1 MKKQK
6 KQLLCA
12 AAALMVSASSFGQ
25 FFTTTAYRGAFGQGA
40 GANWMSGW
48 TNFDPQNTVY
58 PGNGSGENL
67 AGKTRVDVGSS
78 TPGGDGYTHITS
90 NTTWTSGNVYYLLGA
105 VAVDAGVT
113 LTIQAGTVI
122 RGVDNGGVGTPISVL
137 VVSRGATLNAQGTSS
152 NPIVFTS
159 AQPNG
164 SRNSGDW
171 GGLVICGRAQV
182 NLNKSPNLGGRN
194 VEGTVVTA
202 PATTSYYGKGNG
214 STLVDD
220 TESSGNM
227 QYVRVEFAGDAAV
240 AAQELNGIMLAG
252 VGSGTTFEH
261 IQVSYSEDDS
271 FEWFGG
277 TVNGKYLVAFGGVDD
292 DFDVDEG
299 YRGKNQFGFILR
311 DPRFFDGASGANSN
325 FLEMDNNTTSSGN
338 ATSDQTG
345 MSPTPA
351 TACVFSNVTA
361 IGPMRDG
368 DADANVSGR
377 FNSAWN
383 ARTNPSVGIFNSV
396 MIGTK
401 GSIAISNTSTITGI
415 TTGPSNWQKLS
426 CDSLVLRNSYLG
438 MHSGAAANAVTV
450 GGFAG
455 TTADCQSAFGT
466 KDAATLEAFLENG
479 TNGNTI
485 EKASLTAAT
494 LGMTSPWFTGTISA
508 VPTQYSFGGGLS
520 FTGVDPTLTVG
531 SPFLTGASFSHP
543 RLDAALPNLT
553 VSTATTGVFGQ
564 YNNVTVSGTGT
575 ATLSGNISVTGTLTV
590 QNGGTLVMGANAV
603 AGTGAL
609 SIAAGANVSTAAVGG
624 FANAGNGATRNSGAK
639 TLSTDANY
647 TFNGTAAQNT
657 GGSFTGGRDVTINN
671 AAGVTLS
678 SAATV
683 GGKLNLQAGTF
694 TAGNNLLT
702 INSTSTRQ
710 GIIDNFTG
718 GFTGSLSATS
728 INFKVFAGS
737 STLGNIAPA
746 VISNANT
753 INSVIVPQGPT
764 CAGVKEFDEFANNWI
779 PVDVAGGACT
789 DPMINTP
796 SVLSSSSLLVSGA
809 GTKTYTFAGLPQTGT
824 VTRSITRSTGTVPP
838 ATFVARGWN
847 ALANPFAAPINWAS
861 FDNAGNLAQS
871 TCVGY
876 VWNSSSKNYGTISPA
891 GVVTGG
897 ANVNIAPGQGML
909 VRRSSVGT
917 GNVTFDPAIRVS
929 STTRTYVREAVASQ
943 EIRVELKGLESSD
956 EVMIASGNDV
966 VNVDKYFSPAEGS
979 VSLFIPNGEEG
990 LTTLA
995 TELSEKT
1002 IPLSIRTEEGAFS
1015 LSFNTLNGVKEG
1027 YQVVLEDK
1035 LNNKFQTIQEGAVY
1049 SFYSRG
1055 ENAARF
1061 ALHIQQEGLETVA
1074 NSSLVYSTGNQIE
1087 VRLQNSNDN
1096 NLVQIRDLSGRLVS
1110 SFTFAGNSLSRSI
1123 NLPNGVYAV
1132 TLSNN
1137 GLVKTQKVLFGNN

>member
-1 MKKQK
+1 
-6 KQLLCA
+6 
-12 AAALMVSASSFGQ
+12 MVSASSFGQ
-25 FFTTTAYRGAFGQGA
+25 FFTTTAYRGAFGTGA

-48 TNFDPQNTVY
+48 TNFDPQNAVY

-67 AGKTRVDVGSS
+67 AGKTRVDVGASS
-78 TPGGDGYTHITS
+78 PGGDGYTHITS

-122 RGVDNGGVGTPISVL
+122 RGVDNGGAGTPISVL
-137 VVSRGATLNAQGTSS
+137 VISRGAQLNAQGTSS

-194 VEGTVVTA
+194 VEGTVVTSPNTA
-202 PATTSYYGKGNG
+202 SYYGKGNG
-214 STLVDD
+214 STVVDD

-227 QYVRVEFAGDAAV
+227 QYLRVEFAGDAAV

-311 DPRFFDGASGANSN
+311 DPRFFDGTSGSNSN
-325 FLEMDNNTTSSGN
+325 LFEMDNNTTTGTTATPPSS
-338 ATSDQTG
+338 ATSDQTQY
-345 MSPTPA
+345 SPSPVTS
-351 TACVFSNVTA
+351 CVFSNITA

-368 DADANVSGR
+368 DADANVSPR

-383 ARTNPSVGIFNSV
+383 ARSNPATAIFNSI

-401 GSIAISNTSTITGI
+401 GSIVISNTPVISGAPTSGQ
-415 TTGPSNWQKLS
+415 PSNWTKLS
-426 CDSLVLRNSYLG
+426 CDSLILKNSYLG
-438 MHSGAAANAVTV
+438 MHTGAVASLVSA
-450 GGFAG
+450 GGQGA
-455 TTADCQSAFGT
+455 TNTAADCQSAFGT
-466 KDAATLEAFLENG
+466 KDAATLEAFLESTTTYSN
-479 TNGNTI
+479 NNTI

-508 VPTQYSFGGGLS
+508 IPTQYSFGGGLS
-520 FTGVDPTLTVG
+520 FTSVDPTLTSG
-531 SPFLTGASFSHP
+531 SPFLSGASFSHP

-553 VSTATTGVFGQ
+553 VNTATTGVFGQ

-590 QNGGTLVMGANAV
+590 QNGGTLNMGTNAV
-603 AGTGAL
+603 VGAGAL

-639 TLSTDANY
+639 TISNDANY

-809 GTKTYTFAGLPQTGT
+809 GTKTYTFTGLPQTGT

-838 ATFVARGWN
+838 APFVARGWN
-847 ALANPFAAPINWAS
+847 ALANPFAAPINWGS

-897 ANVNIAPGQGML
+897 VNVNIAPGQGML

-1074 NSSLVYSTGNQIE
+1074 NSSLVYSAGNQIE

-1110 SFTFAGNSLSRSI
+1110 SFTFAGSSLSRSI

>member
-12 AAALMVSASSFGQ
+12 VAALMVSASSFGQ
-25 FFTTTAYRGAFGQGA
+25 FFTSTSYRGAFGQGA

-67 AGKTRVDVGSS
+67 AGKTRVDVGAAA
-78 TPGGDGYTHITS
+78 PGGDGYTHITS
-90 NTTWTSGNVYYLLGA
+90 NTTWTSGNVYYLLGS

-122 RGVDNGGVGTPISVL
+122 RGVDNGGVGSPISVL
-137 VVSRGATLNAQGTSS
+137 VISRGATLNAVGTSS

-194 VEGTVVTA
+194 VEGTVTTA
-202 PATTSYYGKGNG
+202 PATASYYGKGNG
-214 STLVDD
+214 STVVNDA
-220 TESSGNM
+220 ESSGNM

-252 VGSGTTFEH
+252 VGSGTTFQN

-325 FLEMDNNTTSSGN
+325 FLEMDNNTTSGGN

-351 TACVFSNVTA
+351 TACVFSNITA

-377 FNSAWN
+377 FNAAWN
-383 ARTNPSVGIFNSV
+383 ARTNPSVGIFNSI

-401 GSIAISNTSTITGI
+401 GSIAISNTPTITSI

-438 MHSGAAANAVTV
+438 MHTGAAANAVTV

-455 TTADCQSAFGT
+455 TTADCQNAFGT

-479 TNGNTI
+479 TNGNII

-494 LGMTSPWFTGTISA
+494 LGMASPWFTGTISA

-520 FTGVDPTLTVG
+520 FTAVDPTLTVG
-531 SPFLTGASFSHP
+531 SPFLSGASFAHP

-553 VSTATTGVFGQ
+553 VSSTSTGVFGQ
-564 YNNVTVSGTGT
+564 YNNVTVSGTGN
-575 ATLSGNISVTGTLTV
+575 ATLSGDISVTGTLTV
-590 QNGGTLVMGANAV
+590 QNGGTIVLGTNAI
-603 AGTGAL
+603 AGTGAI

-624 FANAGNGATRNSGAK
+624 FANAGNGVTRNSGAK
-639 TLSTDANY
+639 TLSADANY

-657 GGSFTGGRDVTINN
+657 GGNWTGGRDVTINN

-683 GGKLNLQAGTF
+683 GGKLNLQAGAF
-694 TAGNNLLT
+694 NAGTDLLT
-702 INSTSTRQ
+702 INSTATRQ
-710 GIIDNFTG
+710 GIVDNFTG
-718 GFTGSLSATS
+718 GYTGTLGSTTS
-728 INFKVFAGS
+728 ILFKVFGGS
-737 STLGNIAPA
+737 STNNNIGSPLSG
-746 VISNANT
+746 SNSITSA
-753 INSVIVPQGPT
+753 IVSAGPT
-764 CAGVKEFDEFANNWI
+764 CANTKEFSENLNNWV
-779 PVDVAGGACT
+779 PVNAPTVCG
-789 DPMINTP
+789 NTT
-796 SVLSSSSLLVSGA
+796 SFNNLKSFLASGS
-809 GTKTYTFAGLPQTGT
+809 GSKTYTFSGLPVSTSVNRT
-824 VTRSITRSTGTVPP
+824 ITRSAGTVLP
-838 ATFVARGWN
+838 APFVAKGWN
-847 ALANPFAAPINWAS
+847 ALTNPFAAPINWAN
-861 FDNAGNLAQS
+861 FDDVANLAQ
-871 TCVGY
+871 TNCVAY
-876 VWNSSSKNYGTISPA
+876 VWNSAVNNYGTISPA
-891 GVVTGG
+891 GVTTNG
-897 ANVNIAPGQGML
+897 ANVNIAPGQGIL
-909 VRRSSVGT
+909 IRKTGIT
-917 GNVTFDPAIRVS
+917 GNGATSGSVTFNPSLRVS
-929 STTRTYVREAVASQ
+929 STTRTYVRQAVAGQ

-956 EVMIASGNDV
+956 EVMIASGEEAM
-966 VNVDKYFSPAEGS
+966 NVEKFFSPAEGS

-1015 LSFNTLNGVKEG
+1015 LSFNTLKGIKEG

-1074 NSSLVYSTGNQIE
+1074 NASLVYSTGNQIE

-1096 NLVQIRDLSGRLVS
+1096 NLVQIRDLSGRLVDT
-1110 SFTFAGNSLSRSI
+1110 FTFGGATLSRSI

-1132 TLSNN
+1132 TLSNS